1 MNIYPNKEGCPVEL
15 TLSVIG
21 GKWKGILFYH
31 MIGGKK
37 RFNEFR
43 RICPSI
49 TQRMLTL
56 QLRELEADGIVHREV
71 YQQVPPKVEY
81 SLTEFGRSLEPI
93 VLQMKKW
100 GDANREFLETYR
112 EKRRLKI
119 SPLKNKKQQRIKF
132 LAAFFISSR
141 WLFWRCAH
149 HSSAIRS
156 GCKQDIDRVLPYTQR
171 PFDAT

>member
-1 MNIYPNKEGCPVEL
+1 MSGKKNIYPNKEGCPVEF
-15 TLSVIG
+15 TLDVIG

-31 MIGGKK
+31 MIEGKK

-81 SLTEFGRSLEPI
+81 SLTEFGRTLEPI
-93 VLQMKKW
+93 VLQMKEW
-100 GDANREFLETYR
+100 GESNRDVLESYR
-112 EKRRLKI
+112 TNGLLKD
-119 SPLKNKKQQRIKF
+119 QQK
-132 LAAFFISSR
+132 
-141 WLFWRCAH
+141 
-149 HSSAIRS
+149 
-156 GCKQDIDRVLPYTQR
+156 
-171 PFDAT
+171 

>member
-1 MNIYPNKEGCPVEL
+1 MSGKKNIYPNKEGCPVEF
-15 TLSVIG
+15 TLDVIG

-31 MIGGKK
+31 MIDGKK

-81 SLTEFGRSLEPI
+81 SLTEFGRTLEPI
-93 VLQMKKW
+93 VLQIKEW
-100 GDANREFLETYR
+100 GESNRDVLESYR
-112 EKRRLKI
+112 SNGLLKD
-119 SPLKNKKQQRIKF
+119 QQK
-132 LAAFFISSR
+132 
-141 WLFWRCAH
+141 
-149 HSSAIRS
+149 
-156 GCKQDIDRVLPYTQR
+156 
-171 PFDAT
+171 

>member
-1 MNIYPNKEGCPVEL
+1 MSGKKNIYPNKEGCPVEF
-15 TLSVIG
+15 TLDVIG

-31 MIGGKK
+31 MIDGKK

-81 SLTEFGRSLEPI
+81 SLTEFGRTLEPI
-93 VLQMKKW
+93 VLQMKEW
-100 GDANREFLETYR
+100 GESNRDVLESYR
-112 EKRRLKI
+112 LNGLLKD
-119 SPLKNKKQQRIKF
+119 QQK
-132 LAAFFISSR
+132 
-141 WLFWRCAH
+141 
-149 HSSAIRS
+149 
-156 GCKQDIDRVLPYTQR
+156 
-171 PFDAT
+171 